1 MTRSMLRHVAPP
13 LAVLLSAASAFWSW
27 SALERI
33 RQDRKGSAQV
43 LYLPSGKYM
52 KLVSLGFPEL
62 MADIIYLWSIQYY
75 GDYQADD
82 RYRFLEHIY
91 ANVIG
96 ELDPRYV
103 DPYLIGSLIM
113 TVEAQE
119 PEMALRLLDKG
130 IEANPDEWILPFEAG
145 FLCFDELGDHVRA
158 ASYFRK
164 ALESPDAPPAIRRLL
179 AEMYNRIGDKRT
191 SLRHWLEVY
200 EGAEDGYVRD
210 VAWRHVHDIRIEVDL
225 MDLEEAIERHR
236 ELRGSPP
243 VNLEALIESGVLD
256 RVPLDPDGNP
266 YHYDARSGEVKSLTK
281 FQLRRKAG
289 E

>member
-1 MTRSMLRHVAPP
+1 MRDRFRHVAPP
-13 LAVLLSAASAFWSW
+13 LAVLLSAAAAFWSW
-27 SALERI
+27 GSLERI
-33 RQDRKGSAQV
+33 RQDGRSSAQV
-43 LYLPSGKYM
+43 LYLPSGKYL

-75 GDYQADD
+75 SDYERED

-96 ELDPRYV
+96 ELDPRYI

-113 TVEAQE
+113 TVEAKD
-119 PEMALRLLDKG
+119 PEMALRLLDRG
-130 IEANPDEWILPFEAG
+130 MESNPDEWILPFEAG
-145 FLCFDELGDHVRA
+145 FLCYDDLGDHARA
-158 ASYFRK
+158 ASYFGK
-164 ALESPDAPPAIRRLL
+164 ALENPDAPPVIRRLH

-210 VAWRHVHDIRIEVDL
+210 VAWRHVHDLRIEVDL
-225 MDLEEAIERHR
+225 MDLESAIESY
-236 ELRGSPP
+236 ETIRGGPP
-243 VNLEALIESGVLD
+243 PDLQSLVAAGILEEIPV
-256 RVPLDPDGNP
+256 DPGGNS
-266 YHYDARSGEVKSLTK
+266 YHYDRRSGEVKSLAK
-281 FQLRRKAG
+281 LELRRKAG